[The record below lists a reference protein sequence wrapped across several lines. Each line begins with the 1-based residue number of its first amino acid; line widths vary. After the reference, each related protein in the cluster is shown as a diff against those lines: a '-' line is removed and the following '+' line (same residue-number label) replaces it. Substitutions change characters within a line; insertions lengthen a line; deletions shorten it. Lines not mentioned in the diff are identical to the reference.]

1 MADFLYSI
9 DLAVFYFIN
18 DTISN
23 PVFDWF
29 FPFITNVKHW
39 FPVYIIAFLW
49 LMIKGGRYGRVAALG
64 AIVVIT
70 FSDQFNS
77 NFVKSIFE
85 RIRPCNA
92 LDVVNVLCCKSSSY
106 SFPSSHAVNNF
117 AIGVFFLRL
126 YPKAKI
132 TLLVVASL
140 VAFSRPYVGVHYP
153 SDILAGAVVGTAI
166 GYMFSYFALKI
177 NEMFDKRLEN
187 KTIN

>member
-1 MADFLYSI
+1 
-9 DLAVFYFIN
+9 
-18 DTISN
+18 
-23 PVFDWF
+23 
-29 FPFITNVKHW
+29 
-39 FPVYIIAFLW
+39 
-49 LMIKGGRYGRVAALG
+49 MIKGGRYGRIAALG